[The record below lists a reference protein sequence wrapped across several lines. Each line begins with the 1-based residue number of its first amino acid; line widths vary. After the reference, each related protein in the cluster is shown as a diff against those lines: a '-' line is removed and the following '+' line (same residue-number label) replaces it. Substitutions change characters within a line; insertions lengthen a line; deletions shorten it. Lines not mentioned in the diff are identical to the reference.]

1 MWVCTVSDGNW
12 IEDASLN
19 PVTERRN
26 ILESTD
32 KGKAHSIQIP
42 PQKQVFLPEKQPKG
56 NVISEQCLNN
66 SE

>member
-1 MWVCTVSDGNW
+1 MVPVAG
-12 IEDASLN
+12 ILN
-19 PVTERRN
+19 PVTARMN

-32 KGKAHSIQIP
+32 KGEAHSIQIP

-56 NVISEQCLNN
+56 KVISEQCLNN